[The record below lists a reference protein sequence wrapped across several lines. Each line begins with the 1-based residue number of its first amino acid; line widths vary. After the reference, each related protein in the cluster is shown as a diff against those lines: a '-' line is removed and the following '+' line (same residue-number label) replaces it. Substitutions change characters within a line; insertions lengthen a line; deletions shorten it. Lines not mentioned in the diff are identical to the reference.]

1 MFKTRFKSHHDVKD
15 VILSKSKRKLKLP
28 TSYWKLMNKE
38 PEDLD
43 GGIYVHVPFCDKIC
57 SFCNMN
63 RKQLDNDLEDYTKFL
78 IKEINKYRDKVYI
91 QKKKFSVIFFGGGTP
106 TILKPHQLEKVLS
119 TLREVFPLDETY
131 EFTFETTL
139 HNLTWEKL
147 EIMKKYGVNRL
158 SIGIQTF
165 SNRGRKLLNR
175 TYEQEFVMNRV
186 KEIKEK
192 FGGLVCLDIIYNY
205 LDQSLEEVVE
215 DARIVGE
222 VAPDSVSFYSLM
234 IHDGSS
240 ISKDLSSGEKSF
252 DYKTE
257 RDREL
262 HDAFLNNLLSNGYEV
277 LEHTKLTRGT
287 DSYRYIRNVHKLKD
301 LIPIGV
307 GAGGRVQ
314 NMELYHLNKLVT
326 FYSADS
332 EQVMKMKRISGLTQY
347 EHVAL
352 EDLKIV
358 AGDRY
363 SKLYEA
369 LQNLEKEGYIELKEN
384 EYKYT
389 QKGIF
394 WGNNISSLLV
404 EVYFEG

>member
-1 MFKTRFKSHHDVKD
+1 
-15 VILSKSKRKLKLP
+15 
-28 TSYWKLMNKE
+28 
-38 PEDLD
+38 
-43 GGIYVHVPFCDKIC
+43 
-57 SFCNMN
+57 
-63 RKQLDNDLEDYTKFL
+63 
-78 IKEINKYRDKVYI
+78 
-91 QKKKFSVIFFGGGTP
+91 
-106 TILKPHQLEKVLS
+106 
-119 TLREVFPLDETY
+119 
-131 EFTFETTL
+131 
-139 HNLTWEKL
+139 
-147 EIMKKYGVNRL
+147 
-158 SIGIQTF
+158 
-165 SNRGRKLLNR
+165 
-175 TYEQEFVMNRV
+175 
-186 KEIKEK
+186 
-192 FGGLVCLDIIYNY
+192 
-205 LDQSLEEVVE
+205 
-215 DARIVGE
+215 
-222 VAPDSVSFYSLM
+222 
-234 IHDGSS
+234 
-240 ISKDLSSGEKSF
+240 
-252 DYKTE
+252 
-257 RDREL
+257 DREL

-404 EVYFEG
+404 EAYFEG

>member
-1 MFKTRFKSHHDVKD
+1 
-15 VILSKSKRKLKLP
+15 
-28 TSYWKLMNKE
+28 
-38 PEDLD
+38 LD
-43 GGIYVHVPFCDKIC
+43 K
-57 SFCNMN
+57 
-63 RKQLDNDLEDYTKFL
+63 
-78 IKEINKYRDKVYI
+78 
-91 QKKKFSVIFFGGGTP
+91 
-106 TILKPHQLEKVLS
+106 
-119 TLREVFPLDETY
+119 TY

-240 ISKDLSSGEKSF
+240 ISKDLNSGEKSF

-262 HDAFLNNLLSNGYEV
+262 HDAFLNNLLSSGYEV

-326 FYSADS
+326 FYSVDS
-332 EQVMKMKRISGLTQY
+332 EEVMKMKKISGLTQY

-352 EDLKIV
+352 EGLKDV

-363 SKLYEA
+363 PKVYEV
-369 LQNLEKEGYIELKEN
+369 LQKLEKEGYIELGKT

-404 EVYFEG
+404 ETYFEG